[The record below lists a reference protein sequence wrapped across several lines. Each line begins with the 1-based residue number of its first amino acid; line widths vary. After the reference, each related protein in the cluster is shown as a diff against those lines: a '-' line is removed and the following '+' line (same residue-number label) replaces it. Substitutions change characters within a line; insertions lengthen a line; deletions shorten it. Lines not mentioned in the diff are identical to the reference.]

1 MTLPGKFFGI
11 ANGYSGNSPPMPVRL
26 LWSVGL
32 VVYIDRN
39 PLVFF
44 EAEKRTQKLAVVGS
58 YRHDMLRSQFD

>member
-1 MTLPGKFFGI
+1 
-11 ANGYSGNSPPMPVRL
+11 MPVRL